1 VYAEVRE
8 LVLALSH
15 LSVHQGVQSLGR
27 WLVVVLDYA
36 LILRYLLGRLG
47 LCSRQSTRRVCSYVD
62 LPLFDLLLAPI
73 VQFEYAYNVV
83 HVALDTVVM
92 LDAFIFLAGWELHIG
107 QNELKIAVMELAR
120 LLDACADAVNLRAY
134 GAGLELES

>member
-36 LILRYLLGRLG
+36 HILRYLLGRLG

>member
-27 WLVVVLDYA
+27 WLVVVLDCA